1 MIILDKPYVSNFLK
15 ETILKNNFPVIIPAG
30 KKELN
35 LDNIPS
41 LLENQALI
49 KINGSKYPKLY
60 SNSENSIDWI
70 NKNLQS
76 TKLPE
81 IINLFKDKLLFRKKL
96 ENSYPNFYYKGIT
109 KDELSSLDPSKLPF
123 PVILKP
129 SVGFFSM
136 GVYKITSIADWENA
150 INEIE
155 ENIEEANKLYPPDV
169 LNTDWFIIE
178 EFVEGDEYA
187 FDAYFDENGTPVIL
201 NIFKHLFSGENDVG
215 DRVYISSKE
224 IVYDNL
230 EHLTKFLTELGKI
243 KELKNFPLHTEV
255 RITKKNE
262 SFPIEVNPIRFG
274 GWCTTADSTYFSY
287 GINPIEY
294 FFNEQKPDWE
304 KVFNGRENKLY
315 SIIVLDNSTDY
326 QPKEIKS
333 FDYDKLLENFQ
344 NPLEARKMDVT
355 DYNVFG
361 FLFCET
367 DKGDFEEL
375 ENILTSDLTEYAEI

>member
-15 ETILKNNFPVIIPAG
+15 ETILKNNFPVIVPVD
-30 KKELN
+30 KKGLN

-41 LLENQALI
+41 LFDNEALL
-49 KINGSKYPKLY
+49 KINGSEYPKLY

-76 TKLPE
+76 TKLPG
-81 IINLFKDKLLFRKKL
+81 IINFFKDKILFRKQL
-96 ENSYPNFYYKGIT
+96 ENFYPNFYYKGIR
-109 KDELSSLDPSKLPF
+109 KEELISFDPSELHF

-136 GVYKITSIADWENA
+136 GVYKITSITDWENT

-155 ENIEEANKLYPPDV
+155 EKIEIANRLYPSDV

-187 FDAYFDENGTPVIL
+187 FDAYFDENGNPVIL
-201 NIFKHLFSGENDVG
+201 NIFKHLFSGEDDVG

-230 EHLTKFLTELGKI
+230 ERFTKFLIELGKT

-255 RITKKNE
+255 RITKNNK
-262 SFPIEVNPIRFG
+262 SFPIEVNPMRFG

-294 FFNEQKPDWE
+294 FFNQQKPDWE
-304 KVFNGRENKLY
+304 KVFKGRENKLY
-315 SIIVLDNSTDY
+315 SIIVLDNSTGY
-326 QPKEIKS
+326 KPKEIKS
-333 FDYDKLLENFQ
+333 FNYDKLLENFQ
-344 NPLEARKMDVT
+344 NLLEVRKMNVA

-361 FLFCET
+361 FLYCET
-367 DKGDFEEL
+367 DKDNFKEL
-375 ENILTSDLTEYAEI
+375 EHILKSDLREYAEI